1 MHVSTH
7 RRHYTGKDGT
17 ERVYETHLL
26 RRSYREGGRV
36 KNETVAN
43 LSHLPAEVIELIRRS
58 LAGEALVAASAAATI
73 TRSCRTGTWPQYTS
87 RPRRWACPGYSARP
101 GGSGIWRWR

>member
-1 MHVSTH
+1 M
-7 RRHYTGKDGT
+7 
-17 ERVYETHLL
+17 
-26 RRSYREGGRV
+26 
-36 KNETVAN
+36 AN

-73 TRSCRTGTWPQYTS
+73 TRSVPHGHVAAVHVQARALGL
-87 RPRRWACPGYSARP
+87 PGLLGPP